1 MKILW
6 DNFERRVIELHMSW
20 KLSIRVIEGVKDSG
34 EALDSYL
41 TEDYQDFIGLL
52 SKAAKT
58 SGKQII
64 DFPAYQTF
72 DKFKPGRSEVL
83 HRELGSV
90 IRNIHAAYLLN
101 FVAILED
108 HIKQCAR
115 VLLLDN
121 PRILNSQRQVPLGK
135 LITMGKEEVILQ
147 EVEGCVQSLDR
158 KSVEKRVNFF
168 NRNFGLDF
176 FGEPGKTLLKILTDK
191 RNKLLHEEP
200 GTGASKIDAYLSFFL
215 CFSIGTWLLMQIDTI
230 APDLVDDKEKHS
242 FKRRKE
248 LLQAF
253 PPLRVYKGRRN
264 GG

>member
-1 MKILW
+1 MKISW
-6 DNFERRVIELHMSW
+6 DNFERRVTELHMSW
-20 KLSIRVIEGVKDSG
+20 NLSIRAIEGFKDSG

-52 SKAAKT
+52 SEAAKT
-58 SGKQII
+58 SGKQIT
-64 DFPAYQTF
+64 DFPVYRTF
-72 DKFKPGRSEVL
+72 DEFKPGQSEVL
-83 HRELGSV
+83 HKELDSV

-121 PRILNSQRQVPLGK
+121 PRILDSQRQVPLGK
-135 LITMGKEEVILQ
+135 LISMGKDEVILQ
-147 EVEGCVQSLDR
+147 EVERCVQSLDR
-158 KSVEKRVNFF
+158 KSVEERVNFF
-168 NRNFGLDF
+168 NKNFGLDF

-191 RNKLLHEEP
+191 RNSLLHEEP
-200 GTGASKIDAYLSFFL
+200 DTGTSKMDADLSFFL

-242 FKRRKE
+242 FERREE

-253 PPLRVYKGRRN
+253 PPLRAYKDRRN